1 MRIGVID
8 IGTNSTLL
16 LICDVEGGRLKTVR
30 EEAAITRLGEG
41 LEWSGRLKREAME
54 RTAGVVRR
62 YLEICRRVGVEKM
75 IAIGTSALREAEN
88 SGEFIERIEGMGLK
102 VNVISGEAEA
112 FLSFLSVAM
121 DGSLKLEG
129 RFAVVD
135 VGGGSTEVMI
145 GEGLRMDFHRSFGMG
160 IVKLAERFLRS
171 DPPTEGEMAEM
182 MSFIDSIWEIEA
194 DGARALVSIGGTGTT
209 LAAMKLR
216 LDRFDPEK
224 VHGVEFS
231 YDEIRSILRRLSSL
245 PSRERA
251 GMPGMEPGR
260 EVVIVSGTAILESL
274 MRRLGVD
281 RMVVSSKGVR
291 YGVAYFLSNR
301 SILERSSL
309 NLDLSAL

>member
-16 LICDVEGGRLKTVR
+16 LICDAEGEKLRAIR
-30 EEAAITRLGEG
+30 EEAAVTRLGEG
-41 LEWSGRLKREAME
+41 LEVSGRLKKEAME
-54 RTAGVVRR
+54 RTAKTVKR
-62 YLEICRRVGVEKM
+62 YLEICRRAGVEKA

-88 SGEFIERIEGMGLK
+88 SGELVYMIGGMGLK
-102 VNVISGEAEA
+102 VRVISGEEEA

-121 DGSLKLEG
+121 DEALGLRG

-145 GEGLRMDFHRSFGMG
+145 GERGKMLFYRSFGMG

-194 DGARALVSIGGTGTT
+194 GGASSLVSIGGTGTT
-209 LAAMKLR
+209 LAAMKLK
-216 LDRFDPEK
+216 LDRFDPQK
-224 VHGVEFS
+224 VHGVELS
-231 YDEIRSILRRLSSL
+231 YDEIRSILRRLSSI
-245 PSRERA
+245 PSHLRA
-251 GMPGMEPGR
+251 EMPGMEPGR

-274 MRRLGVD
+274 MRKLGVD
-281 RMVVSSKGVR
+281 RMLVSSKGVR
-291 YGVAYFLSNR
+291 YGVAYLLSNR
-301 SILERSSL
+301 SIFERSSL
-309 NLDLSAL
+309 NLDPSAL

>member
-1 MRIGVID
+1 
-8 IGTNSTLL
+8 
-16 LICDVEGGRLKTVR
+16 
-30 EEAAITRLGEG
+30 AITRLGEG